1 MSLYCLQLAMQCS
14 MSSEHNK
21 HMQTTERRAKQR
33 IKRCTKWTW
42 LRLACMDSLHFHHSP
57 TDELAAFS
65 WELCN
70 CDCNEEKE
78 YFIYDPSYMPT
89 SKQRYLRYRINKDLA
104 ICFRLIQRE
113 KRVENL
119 HAKSKMKKKEDY
131 ERKEKRCDTENETV
145 IWYDRIEL
153 NWKIEKMI
161 SNSNFNI
168 HIHVVAV
175 AVADAAVNICIFSLC
190 VLCCS
195 ANALNENPEFWIRW
209 TSEWNENDA

>member
-1 MSLYCLQLAMQCS
+1 MSLYCLQRALQCS

-33 IKRCTKWTW
+33 IKICTKWTW
-42 LRLACMDSLHFHHSP
+42 LRVACMDSLHFHHSP

-113 KRVENL
+113 NEWKICMRKV
-119 HAKSKMKKKEDY
+119 KKIKKKIANGKKSDAMP
-131 ERKEKRCDTENETV
+131 RTRQWFDM
-145 IWYDRIEL
+145 IE
-153 NWKIEKMI
+153 
-161 SNSNFNI
+161 
-168 HIHVVAV
+168 
-175 AVADAAVNICIFSLC
+175 
-190 VLCCS
+190 
-195 ANALNENPEFWIRW
+195 
-209 TSEWNENDA
+209 